1 MYVTSAPHVTPHVP
15 AMANMRS
22 LLGGSDEALVHDP
35 GAEGPEGEGEAAMTM
50 MVLVYAVALGLIIYG
65 TSRCPA
71 NQPHGFCP
79 TVPPHAPPHLERRSP
94 HARRTPLHAVT
105 RWVET
110 ARGTPRT
117 RVRRRAR
124 RHRTKKKKKKLAAF
138 PFLRDWMPCMPCPQ
152 NWVPCPQAHAF

>member
-1 MYVTSAPHVTPHVP
+1 MYITSAPHVTPRVP

-71 NQPHGFCP
+71 NQPHGFAPRSLP
-79 TVPPHAPPHLERRSP
+79 TPHPISNVVPHTHAGRRFM
-94 HARRTPLHAVT
+94 R
-105 RWVET
+105 
-110 ARGTPRT
+110 
-117 RVRRRAR
+117 
-124 RHRTKKKKKKLAAF
+124 
-138 PFLRDWMPCMPCPQ
+138 
-152 NWVPCPQAHAF
+152 